1 MRYNATLRRFDTT
14 LFKKQEGG
22 ASNRRIAW
30 GKVHLCGKVM
40 LLVAALALAGGLFLL
55 SSCSP
60 GQSVPPALEAPGS
73 VNATPQREFPSF
85 VYNSAQVLQAYE
97 TAMKIP
103 EVLPLMPCYCGCGE
117 AHDHKNLKDCF
128 FKEDGSLNDHG
139 AFCEV
144 CDMEVADIAKWQGEG
159 YSLEQIR
166 GLIDEKYPRYGE
178 PTDTALFTQPGASP
192 TPELP
197 TAGFTTG
204 PRIFFSE
211 DSVDLG
217 EAPNDVPLNYTFHFK
232 NVGDAPLHIIDT
244 WAKALVGC
252 CPPIPVVGATT
263 LQPGEESTLLIG
275 ETAHHGTGSH
285 QFEITVKSN
294 DPVEPEKKLYLTVH
308 FLPKAKI
315 DTSPPPENRDA
326 RP

>member
-1 MRYNATLRRFDTT
+1 MQLVRRFDTA
-14 LFKKQEGG
+14 LLRKQERGV
-22 ASNRRIAW
+22 SNWRLAW
-30 GKVHLCGKVM
+30 GEACLHGRIILS
-40 LLVAALALAGGLFLL
+40 VAVLALAGVLFLL
-55 SSCSP
+55 PSCSS
-60 GQSVPPALEAPGS
+60 GQSVPPAPEAPDS

-97 TAMKIP
+97 TAVKIP

-166 GLIDEKYPRYGE
+166 RLIDEKYPRYGE
-178 PTDTALFTQPGASP
+178 PTNTALFTQPRASP
-192 TPELP
+192 TPKLP

-204 PRIFFSE
+204 PRIFFNE

-217 EAPNDVPLNYTFHFK
+217 EVPNDVPLNYTFHFK

-244 WAKALVGC
+244 LAKALVGC

-275 ETAHHGTGSH
+275 ETVHHGTGSH

-294 DPVEPEKKLYLTVH
+294 DPVEPEKKLYFVVY
-308 FLPKAKI
+308 FQ
-315 DTSPPPENRDA
+315 A
-326 RP
+326 RGKD